1 MSELAQPLR
10 LGGTLAEPE
19 LVIDATGTVLTLSKS
34 IGGMALLGPAG
45 IFSALISKGSEDK
58 HPCLT
63 AIENLKATDS
73 VAKGNGKPEE
83 KKASEKKSNGIG
95 NMIKGIFSKPEN

>member
-63 AIENLKATDS
+63 AIENLKAT
-73 VAKGNGKPEE
+73 ANR
-83 KKASEKKSNGIG
+83 KKKRRLKKNQMASAV
-95 NMIKGIFSKPEN
+95 